1 MNYYLINTIHAY
13 KKIVQLIKKDVLKHP
28 IINFYNEQHSKRVL
42 ISYITNPFRKGIDLS
57 HTNSSEVLEIANVFR
72 SLSYVIDIAD
82 YNYEGFIDYKMY
94 DVIIGFGEPLVNS
107 FNFKTKANIKRIY
120 YGTGMHIL
128 LQNYNSLLR
137 IEDVKKKKGVWITK
151 SGRVVEKAWSEQT
164 TIVDAMILLGNE
176 EVKMSYQKYFSKDI
190 YLLKP
195 SFHHL
200 FNYQEILA
208 NKNFKEAKKNYL
220 WFGSSGLVHKGLDLL
235 LDTFKSLPNLNLHIC
250 GPIENES
257 EFKEAYYNELYKTA
271 NIKSYGFINI
281 DSQTF
286 KELIQKCGFVIYP
299 SCSEGGG
306 AAILNV
312 CGNGGLIPI
321 LTKEAS
327 IDVDDFGFI
336 IKAFEDSAIKTA
348 IDSSQS
354 LSEVEMKIRS
364 NNSGSKFSYYSI
376 SKYKEQLKAYLEL
389 ILNK

>member
-1 MNYYLINTIHAY
+1 M
-13 KKIVQLIKKDVLKHP
+13 
-28 IINFYNEQHSKRVL
+28 
-42 ISYITNPFRKGIDLS
+42 
-57 HTNSSEVLEIANVFR
+57 
-72 SLSYVIDIAD
+72 
-82 YNYEGFIDYKMY
+82 
-94 DVIIGFGEPLVNS
+94 
-107 FNFKTKANIKRIY
+107 
-120 YGTGMHIL
+120 
-128 LQNYNSLLR
+128 
-137 IEDVKKKKGVWITK
+137 
-151 SGRVVEKAWSEQT
+151 
-164 TIVDAMILLGNE
+164 
-176 EVKMSYQKYFSKDI
+176 
-190 YLLKP
+190 
-195 SFHHL
+195 
-200 FNYQEILA
+200 
-208 NKNFKEAKKNYL
+208 
-220 WFGSSGLVHKGLDLL
+220 L

-257 EFKEAYYNELYKTA
+257 EFKAYYNELYKTA

-364 NNSGSKFSYYSI
+364 NNSGNKFSYYSI